1 MEISNHEDLLDT
13 RNMLDRVE
21 ELESENEDAEGVLKP
36 GADWDDQDDFDE
48 CRKLR
53 IILAEVDENSDNG
66 VRNGITLIRES
77 YFTEYIKDYWME
89 AGPKFSEYNP
99 KTFRNEEVS
108 RGDLFSR
115 EPFNFIDWKAVAEST
130 RDDDYKDVDFD
141 GVTYLFM

>member
-1 MEISNHEDLLDT
+1 MEISNREDVLNT
-13 RNMLDRVE
+13 RAMLDRVE

-53 IILAEVDENSDNG
+53 IILAEVDENSDGN
-66 VRNGITLIRES
+66 VRSGITLIRES

-89 AGPKFSEYNP
+89 AGPEFKEYNP
-99 KTFRNEEVS
+99 KTFRDEDVKRE
-108 RGDLFSR
+108 DLFSR

-130 RDDDYKDVDFD
+130 RNDDYKDVDFD